1 MLIPHVKSDVVNDPP
16 NDSLNDSP
24 NQGQGSALL
33 PQSAL
38 HPQIARKRWFAAYT
52 APRHEKFV
60 QAQLVAKQIQ
70 SFLPIYTAVR
80 RWKNGVKREIQHPL
94 LPGYVFVSLSAGER
108 LPVLRTEGGLYQV
121 GNGAMPVP
129 LDDCEVHALRVGAER
144 ASLLPHA
151 LPGTGDRVCIK
162 SGPFQGVRGFVE
174 QDKGDLTFVVT
185 IELIQKS
192 FAIRV
197 QADELELAS

>member
-1 MLIPHVKSDVVNDPP
+1 MVIPPVTDRGVSSAPHPP
-16 NDSLNDSP
+16 N
-24 NQGQGSALL
+24 GI
-33 PQSAL
+33 
-38 HPQIARKRWFAAYT
+38 HPEAARKNWFAAYT
-52 APRHEKFV
+52 SPRHEKFV

-70 SFLPIYTAVR
+70 SFLPLYTAVR

-94 LPGYVFVSLSAGER
+94 LPGYVFVCLEGGER
-108 LPVLRTEGGLYQV
+108 LPVLQTAGVLYLV
-121 GNGAMPVP
+121 GNGAVPLP
-129 LDDCEVHALRVGAER
+129 LDDHEIHALRVGTEQ
-144 ASLLPHA
+144 ASLRPHTH
-151 LPGTGDRVCIK
+151 PGEGDTVSIK
-162 SGPFQGVRGFVE
+162 SGPFRGVKGYVE